1 LARLSKGYSL
11 RGLSAETG
19 LHYDCIHKIEVQ
31 KRIPRPET
39 VYRIARS
46 LGENP
51 AELYVR
57 CLEYSMEKVTNPA
70 RRTLRIVA
78 KENETPKQ
86 MLARLVHRQL
96 HPFNIFIHRYN
107 TTTAEFLESTKISRA
122 TLKNWLDSKNTPT
135 IKTLKKVADGFSMT
149 LDDLLN
155 AIEEWNAE
163 DLSDPV
169 GYIEKNIHRLED

>member
-1 LARLSKGYSL
+1 
-11 RGLSAETG
+11 
-19 LHYDCIHKIEVQ
+19 
-31 KRIPRPET
+31 
-39 VYRIARS
+39 
-46 LGENP
+46 
-51 AELYVR
+51 
-57 CLEYSMEKVTNPA
+57 MEQVTNTA

-96 HPFNIFIHRYN
+96 HPFNIFINRNN
-107 TTTAEFLESTKISRA
+107 TTTAEFLDKTNISRA
-122 TLKNWLDSKNTPT
+122 TLKNWLDNKNTPT
-135 IKTLKKVADGFSMT
+135 TKTLKRMADGFSMT

-163 DLSDPV
+163 DISDPV